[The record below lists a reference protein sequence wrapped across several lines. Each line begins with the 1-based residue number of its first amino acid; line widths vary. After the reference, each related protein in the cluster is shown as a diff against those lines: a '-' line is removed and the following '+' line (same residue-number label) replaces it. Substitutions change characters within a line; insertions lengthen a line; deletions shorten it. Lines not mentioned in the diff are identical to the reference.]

1 MKKIFFIIM
10 LLGWFVSYNTAYSA
24 ITDPS
29 VLDQY
34 KGDTVIYGGA
44 PTTTVQPNVLIILD
58 TSGSM
63 NDETLPGDPY
73 NPATTYASANACGG
87 QPCVATTVYKCT
99 AFGLECGNWTAHV
112 TNVSSVT
119 TSCGGS
125 NPYNSLTTTGQWNSS
140 WRRLTTSGGCAS
152 GNGIYATGNWINWR
166 QQVGSPR
173 PKIDIA
179 KEVVTNLVNSTFG
192 VKFGLMIFDTTGSA
206 GSEFFAAT
214 VSGSTYTA
222 TVKDMDAIFTGT
234 TTNRQALVTAVSG
247 ITASG
252 WTPLAESLYE
262 AMLYYKGQASAFNS
276 VTYTSP
282 IEAECQKNF
291 VIIVTDGMSTQD
303 IDNVLQTICT
313 NGDCDG
319 DGFEPAGDP
328 AKSYPNNGSD
338 YLDDVAKYLYDNDM
352 STAFSDKQNVITY
365 TVGFGLGGSNAGAV
379 KLLNETA
386 KNGNDPALN
395 SAAFLSNDQQEL
407 QEALTQI
414 MAQIFEVNTSFVAP
428 VVPVN
433 PENKVYSGERVYI
446 GFFKPSSTG
455 FWSGNLKKYG
465 LGVNSSGNLEVL
477 DKNGVLATDTTIGS
491 PTYGEFLAS
500 AISYWT
506 TLADG
511 KDVDEGGVGGQLLTR
526 STARNIYTYIGN
538 ASLTD
543 STNAFIT
550 TNTGITAAIL
560 GVTDDTEKN
569 KLINYVHGDDAYSNP
584 GVKRDWILGD
594 VLHSKPLVVQYEK
607 YTFNTSNESN
617 CSVNK
622 NIIYVGANDGMLHA
636 FKDCDGS
643 ELWGFIPPD
652 KLGHLKYLTSSAHTY
667 FVDGTPKA
675 YIYDANK
682 NGNLT
687 DSGDKAILV
696 FGERRGG
703 QYYYALDVT
712 DSANPKFMWRLAGS
726 AAGAN
731 AGLLKA
737 GSSTIETGSDTWFTE
752 LSETFSDPAIGKI
765 KLSSSDK
772 RMAMFISAGYDN
784 DNQDLEPP
792 SIVSA
797 DSKGR
802 GIYAIE
808 IADISCTTCG
818 TPSFTNSGNKLWGY
832 TNADNTA
839 NMTHSIP
846 STVRAIDVN
855 DDTYIDRLYVG
866 DTGGKMWRFNVK
878 AAVSSWSG
886 KLLFSSNT
894 GSEKRKIFYEPA
906 VTFEAD
912 KNNNPYE
919 MLFFGTGD
927 REHPVRTDT
936 NDTTNPIQTDR
947 MYAVKDKAQT
957 YTITESYLTDVTTDE
972 LQALPGTSQSQID
985 CVLSRLGWQKVITG
999 CDEQDGW
1006 YIKLDAFGANSE
1018 EKVLASATVFNQG
1031 AYYTTFAP
1039 DTSGSTNV
1047 CISGN
1052 LGTARV
1058 YGVHWRTGEAI
1069 INFDTTNDST
1079 STTNARA
1086 KDTSGRILLRSDR
1099 AETIGSGIPS
1109 QLTIIVDPKGAFGL
1123 VGVGGSIKVPD
1134 IKDEGANKV
1143 IYWRELF

>member
-10 LLGWFVSYNTAYSA
+10 LLGWSVLYNTAYSA

-29 VLDQY
+29 VLDQD

-44 PTTTVQPNVLIILD
+44 PATTIQPNVLIILD

-63 NDETLPGDPY
+63 NDETLPGSPY
-73 NPATTYASANACGG
+73 DPATTYASANACGG
-87 QPCVATTVYKCT
+87 QPCVAATVYKCT

-112 TNVSSVT
+112 ANVSSVT

-140 WRRLTTSGGCAS
+140 SRRLTTAGGCAN
-152 GNGIYATGNWINWR
+152 GNGIYATGNWVNWR

-173 PKIDIA
+173 PKIEIA
-179 KEVVTNLVNSTFG
+179 REVVTNLVNSTFG
-192 VKFGLMIFDTTGSA
+192 VKFGLMVFDTTGSQ
-206 GSEFFAAT
+206 GSEIRTAT

-222 TVKDMDAIFTGT
+222 TVKDMDAIFSGA

-262 AMLYYKGQASAFNS
+262 AKSYYKGEASAFNS

-303 IDNVLQTICT
+303 RDGVLQTICT
-313 NGDCDG
+313 NGDCDA

-328 AKSYPNNGSD
+328 AKNYNNNGSD

-352 STAFSDKQNVITY
+352 SSAFSDKQNVITY

-386 KNGNDPALN
+386 KNGNDPLLN
-395 SAAFLSNDQQEL
+395 SQAFLSNDQQEL

-414 MAQIFEVNTSFVAP
+414 MAKIFEVNTSFVAP

-446 GFFKPSSTG
+446 GFFKPSTTG
-455 FWSGNLKKYG
+455 FWNGNLKKYG
-465 LGVNSSGNLEVL
+465 LGVNSSGNLEIL
-477 DKNGVLATDTTIGS
+477 DKNGVLATD
-491 PTYGEFLAS
+491 PANGEFLAS

-526 STARNIYTYIGN
+526 STARNIYTYLGADAN
-538 ASLTD
+538 LTG
-543 STNAFIT
+543 STNLFDT
-550 TNTGITAAIL
+550 GNTGITAAIL
-560 GVTDDTEKN
+560 GVADNTEKN
-569 KLINYVHGDDAYSNP
+569 NLINYVHGEDSYSNP
-584 GVKRDWILGD
+584 GNKRDWILGD

-607 YTFNTSNESN
+607 YTFDTSNETN

-622 NIIYVGANDGMLHA
+622 TIIYVGGNDGMLHA

-652 KLGHLKYLTSSAHTY
+652 KLGHLKYLTSSAHAY
-667 FVDGTPKA
+667 FADGTPKA

-687 DSGDKAILV
+687 ESGDKVILV

-712 DSANPKFMWRLAGS
+712 DPNSPKFMWRLAGA

-737 GSSTIETGSDTWFTE
+737 GSATIATGSATWFTE
-752 LSETFSDPAIGKI
+752 LSETFSDPIISKV

-772 RMAMFISAGYDN
+772 RAVMFISAGYDN

-792 SIVSA
+792 SIASS
-797 DSKGR
+797 DTKGR
-802 GIYAIE
+802 GVYVIE
-808 IADISCTTCG
+808 IADISSG
-818 TPSFTNSGNKLWGY
+818 SPSFTNSGNKLWGY
-832 TNADNTA
+832 TNADNTS
-839 NMTHSIP
+839 NMTNSIP
-846 STVRAIDVN
+846 STLRAIDVN

-866 DTGGKMWRFNVK
+866 DTGGKIWRFDVK
-878 AAVSSWSG
+878 GAISNWTGRLVFA
-886 KLLFSSNT
+886 SNT
-894 GSEKRKIFYEPA
+894 AASDKRKIFYEPA
-906 VTFEAD
+906 ATFEAD
-912 KNNNPYE
+912 RYNNPFT
-919 MLFFGTGD
+919 MVFFGTGD
-927 REHPVRTDT
+927 REHPIRTNT
-936 NDTTNPIQTDR
+936 NDTTNPAQTDR
-947 MYAVKDKAQT
+947 MYAVKDKGQA
-957 YTITESYLTDVTTDE
+957 YTINESYLTDVTDDT
-972 LQALPGTSQSQID
+972 LQASETPSQIN
-985 CVLSRLGWQKVITG
+985 CLLSKLGWQMVITG

-1006 YIKLDAFGANSE
+1006 YIKLDQNSE
-1018 EKVLASATVFNQG
+1018 EKVLAAATVFNQG
-1031 AYYTTFAP
+1031 AYYTTFSP
-1039 DTSGSTNV
+1039 DTSGSIDV
-1047 CISGN
+1047 CTTGD

-1069 INFDTTNDST
+1069 INFDTSNDST

-1086 KDTSGRILLRSDR
+1086 KDSQGKILLRSDR
-1099 AETIGSGIPS
+1099 VEVLGSGIPS
-1109 QLTIIVDPKGAFGL
+1109 QLNVIIMDKGAFGL
-1123 VGVGGSIKVPD
+1123 VGVGGSIKVPE
-1134 IKDEGANKV
+1134 IKGGGADKV